1 MFDQPKI
8 GIVYRNQPPQIIA
21 DENVRGVLW
30 RFEHISEKDV
40 LSGPVRPA
48 RDFLAVFFPLE
59 SDSPDM
65 RCHLS
70 NLFPGAEMV
79 GYQDVKG
86 DLSGL
91 FSRTDTGLLA
101 VQLPMP
107 LYLARHLLEGFSLA
121 RNQQRQISLVR
132 RHSEMVHDFF
142 EAFVS
147 TVDSSSDTTDRSL
160 GMSLLANKLLSNIR
174 AEDCILYLFGD
185 EAGILQRSYCTGNIK
200 DLELFEHHANSSI
213 IEKVMQSGKPYL
225 NNHYSFELKVP
236 FSKDSVFIRS
246 ILCYPLEYRGEKIG
260 VIELINKATGI
271 FTQQDQSMLELLAHP
286 LAIAV
291 QTLDRFEEAER
302 RTITDDLTKLYNY
315 RYLMQYLEADVKRC
329 LRYKKKVSLLFIDVD
344 GFKRINDTFGHLVGS
359 QALSEMGQVFR
370 GMVRETDVVGRYG
383 GDEFVI
389 VLPETPLNGAMVI
402 AERIRKKVEECEFV
416 AQNLSIRLTV
426 SLGVANC
433 PKHTLTAEGLIKKAD
448 AAMYRA
454 KELSKNSI
462 KVAV

>member
-1 MFDQPKI
+1 MFEQPKI
-8 GIVYRNQPPQIIA
+8 GIVYRNHPPQVLA
-21 DENVRGVLW
+21 DKNVQGMLWKFEN
-30 RFEHISEKDV
+30 FHEMDIY
-40 LSGPVRPA
+40 SGPILPLK
-48 RDFLAVFFPLE
+48 DYLAVFFPLE
-59 SDSPDM
+59 SDGPEIQ
-65 RCHLS
+65 RHLS
-70 NLFPGAEMV
+70 NKFPGAELV
-79 GYQDVKG
+79 GYRDFVGDV
-86 DLSGL
+86 SGIL
-91 FSRTDTGLLA
+91 SRTESGLLA

-107 LYLARHLLEGFSLA
+107 FYLASHLLEVFSLA
-121 RNQQRQISLVR
+121 RNQKRELALVR
-132 RHSEMVHDFF
+132 QQADMVQEFF
-142 EAFVS
+142 EAFVT
-147 TVDSSSDTTDRSL
+147 TVESSSDAADRKL
-160 GMSLLANKLLSNIR
+160 GMSLLVNKLLSSIH
-174 AEDCILYLFGD
+174 AEDCVLYLFGD
-185 EAGILQRSYCTGNIK
+185 GSGTLRRSYSTGNIK
-200 DLELFEHHANSSI
+200 DLDIFEHHANSSI
-213 IEKVMQSGKPYL
+213 IEKVLQSGKPYV

-236 FSKDSVFIRS
+236 FSKNSVFIQS
-246 ILCYPLEYRGEKIG
+246 ILCFPLQFRGEKIG
-260 VIELINKATGI
+260 VIELINKVSGA
-271 FTQQDQSMLELLAHP
+271 FTQEDQALVELLSHP
-286 LAIAV
+286 LAIAI
-291 QTLDRFEEAER
+291 QTMDRFDEAER

-344 GFKRINDTFGHLVGS
+344 GFKKINDTFGHLVGS

>member
-1 MFDQPKI
+1 
-8 GIVYRNQPPQIIA
+8 
-21 DENVRGVLW
+21 
-30 RFEHISEKDV
+30 
-40 LSGPVRPA
+40 
-48 RDFLAVFFPLE
+48 
-59 SDSPDM
+59 
-65 RCHLS
+65 
-70 NLFPGAEMV
+70 
-79 GYQDVKG
+79 
-86 DLSGL
+86 
-91 FSRTDTGLLA
+91 
-101 VQLPMP
+101 MP
-107 LYLARHLLEGFSLA
+107 FYLARHLLEGFALK
-121 RNQQRQISLVR
+121 RNQQKEIAYVR
-132 RHSEMVHDFF
+132 HHSDMVQDFF
-142 EAFVS
+142 EAFVA
-147 TVDSSSDTTDRSL
+147 TVESSSDTQDRKL
-160 GMSLLANKLLSNIR
+160 GMSLLANKLLSSIQ
-174 AEDCILYLFGD
+174 AEDCVLYLFGD
-185 EAGILQRSYCTGNIK
+185 GAGTLQRTYSTGNIK
-200 DLELFEHHANSSI
+200 DLDLFEHRANGSI

-246 ILCYPLEYRGEKIG
+246 ILCYPLQFRGEKIG
-260 VIELINKATGI
+260 VIELINKVTGA
-271 FTQQDQSMLELLAHP
+271 FTQQDQSLLELLAHP
-286 LAIAV
+286 LAIAI
-291 QTLDRFEEAER
+291 QTLDRFEEAEK